1 MDVLTN
7 LGLGFSVAL
16 APMNLLYGF
25 LGVLLGTVI
34 GVLPGLGPVATISIL
49 LPFTFSL
56 QPQAA
61 LIMLAGIYYGAQY
74 GGSTTAILVNLP
86 GESSSVVTAIDGNQ
100 MARQGKAGL
109 ALATAALAS
118 FMAGTFATFV
128 IALAAPALAEVALQ
142 VRAGRLFLADGVRPG
157 RRGDPRARLGAEGGR
172 HDPRRHAARHGRH
185 RRQHQRAALH
195 LRRPQFGDG
204 MDFAVIAMGIF
215 GIGETIVNLERT
227 ARHAIYMQ
235 TRQEPVAEAAGA
247 ARDAA
252 AGLPRHVARLG
263 ARHPAGRRAG
273 AGLVL
278 GLCAGEEDLRASR
291 SGSAR
296 ARSRA
301 WPGPEAANNGAAQT
315 SFIPLLTL
323 GLPANAVMAL
333 MIGALM
339 MHGLHPGP
347 QLMRDKPELF
357 WGLVASMWTG
367 NLMLVILN
375 LPLVGIWAK
384 LLTLPYRFLYPAI
397 LLICCIGVYS
407 INNSALDVLIATVF
421 GFIGYLLY
429 RLDCE
434 PAPLLLGFILGP
446 LIEENLRRALRH
458 LARRSERVRA
468 APDQL
473 HVPGPDRGADRRARR
488 TGDPLRPRARVQGN
502 LRCAASRLGM
512 PRQSVIAVA
521 QDGSTP

>member
-1 MDVLTN
+1 MDVLAN

-86 GESSSVVTAIDGNQ
+86 GESSSVVTAIDGHQ

-118 FMAGTFATFV
+118 FLAGSFATFV

-142 VRAGRLFLADGVRPG
+142 FGPADYFSLMVFGLVGAVILAHGSVLKAVGMILVGMLLGMIGIDVNTSVPRFTFGV
-157 RRGDPRARLGAEGGR
+157 
-172 HDPRRHAARHGRH
+172 
-185 RRQHQRAALH
+185 
-195 LRRPQFGDG
+195 PQFGDG
-204 MDFAVIAMGIF
+204 IDFAVIAMGIF
-215 GIGETIVNLERT
+215 GIGETILNLERT
-227 ARHAIYMQ
+227 
-235 TRQEPVAEAAGA
+235 GA
-247 ARDAA
+247 ARTYVQAVKS
-252 AGLPRHVARLG
+252 LWPKLQ
-263 ARHPAGRRAG
+263 
-273 AGLVL
+273 
-278 GLCAGEEDLRASR
+278 ELRAMLPPACR
-291 SGSAR
+291 GTLLGSALGILPGGGPVL
-296 ARSRA
+296 ASFSA
-301 WPGPEAANNGAAQT
+301 YALEKKVSAKPEQFGQGAIEGVAGPEAANNGAAQT

-357 WGLVASMWTG
+357 WGLVASMWIG

-397 LLICCIGVYS
+397 LLICAIGVYS
-407 INNSALDVLIATVF
+407 INNSALDVLVATVF
-421 GFIGYLLY
+421 GFVGYLLY
-429 RLDCE
+429 RLHCE

-446 LIEENLRRALRH
+446 LIEENLRRALVISQGDPSVFVQRPISCTF
-458 LARRSERVRA
+458 LALTAVLIVVLAAPAIRSGRERVFRE
-468 APDQL
+468 
-473 HVPGPDRGADRRARR
+473 
-488 TGDPLRPRARVQGN
+488 T
-502 LRCAASRLGM
+502 
-512 PRQSVIAVA
+512 
-521 QDGSTP
+521 

>member
-1 MDVLTN
+1 MDVLAN

-86 GESSSVVTAIDGNQ
+86 GESSSVVTAIDGHQ

-118 FMAGTFATFV
+118 FLAGSFATVV

-142 VRAGRLFLADGVRPG
+142 FGPADYFSLMVFGLVGAVILAHGSVLKAVGMILVGMLLGMIGIDVNTSVPRFTFGV
-157 RRGDPRARLGAEGGR
+157 
-172 HDPRRHAARHGRH
+172 
-185 RRQHQRAALH
+185 
-195 LRRPQFGDG
+195 PQFGDG
-204 MDFAVIAMGIF
+204 IDFAVIAMGIF
-215 GIGETIVNLERT
+215 GIGETILNLERT
-227 ARHAIYMQ
+227 
-235 TRQEPVAEAAGA
+235 GA
-247 ARDAA
+247 ARTYVQAVKS
-252 AGLPRHVARLG
+252 LWPKLQ
-263 ARHPAGRRAG
+263 
-273 AGLVL
+273 
-278 GLCAGEEDLRASR
+278 ELRAMLPPACR
-291 SGSAR
+291 GTLLGSALGILPGGGPVL
-296 ARSRA
+296 ASFSA
-301 WPGPEAANNGAAQT
+301 YALEKKVSAKPEQFGQGAIEGVAGPEAANNGAAQT

-397 LLICCIGVYS
+397 LLICAIGVYS
-407 INNSALDVLIATVF
+407 INNSALDVLVAAVF
-421 GFIGYLLY
+421 GFVGYLLY
-429 RLDCE
+429 RLNCE

-446 LIEENLRRALRH
+446 LIEENLRRALVISQGDPSVFVQRPISCTFLVLTAVLIVV
-458 LARRSERVRA
+458 LAAPAIRSGRERVFRE
-468 APDQL
+468 
-473 HVPGPDRGADRRARR
+473 
-488 TGDPLRPRARVQGN
+488 T
-502 LRCAASRLGM
+502 
-512 PRQSVIAVA
+512 
-521 QDGSTP
+521 

>member
-1 MDVLTN
+1 MDVLAN

-86 GESSSVVTAIDGNQ
+86 GESSSVVTAIDGHQ

-118 FMAGTFATFV
+118 FLAGSFATVV

-142 VRAGRLFLADGVRPG
+142 FGPADYFSLMVFGLVGAVILAHGSVLKAVGMILVGMLLGMIGIDVNTSVPRFTFGV
-157 RRGDPRARLGAEGGR
+157 
-172 HDPRRHAARHGRH
+172 
-185 RRQHQRAALH
+185 
-195 LRRPQFGDG
+195 PQFGDG
-204 MDFAVIAMGIF
+204 IDFAVIAMGIF
-215 GIGETIVNLERT
+215 GIGETILNLERT
-227 ARHAIYMQ
+227 
-235 TRQEPVAEAAGA
+235 GA
-247 ARDAA
+247 ARTYVQAVKS
-252 AGLPRHVARLG
+252 LWPKLQ
-263 ARHPAGRRAG
+263 
-273 AGLVL
+273 
-278 GLCAGEEDLRASR
+278 ELRAMLPPACR
-291 SGSAR
+291 GTLLGSALGILPGGGPVL
-296 ARSRA
+296 ASFSA
-301 WPGPEAANNGAAQT
+301 YALEKKISAKPEQFGQGAIEGVAGPEAANNGAAQT

-397 LLICCIGVYS
+397 LLICAIGVYS
-407 INNSALDVLIATVF
+407 INNSALDVLVATVF
-421 GFIGYLLY
+421 GFVGYLLY
-429 RLDCE
+429 RLNCE

-446 LIEENLRRALRH
+446 LIEENLRRALVISQGDPSVFVQRPISCTF
-458 LARRSERVRA
+458 LALTAVLIVVLAAPAIRSGRERVFRE
-468 APDQL
+468 
-473 HVPGPDRGADRRARR
+473 
-488 TGDPLRPRARVQGN
+488 T
-502 LRCAASRLGM
+502 
-512 PRQSVIAVA
+512 
-521 QDGSTP
+521 

>member
-1 MDVLTN
+1 MDVLAN

-86 GESSSVVTAIDGNQ
+86 GESSSVVTAIDGHQ

-118 FMAGTFATFV
+118 FLAGSFATFV

-142 VRAGRLFLADGVRPG
+142 FGPADYFSLMVFGLVGAVILAHGSVLKAVGMILVGMLLGMIGIDVNTSVPRFTFGV
-157 RRGDPRARLGAEGGR
+157 
-172 HDPRRHAARHGRH
+172 
-185 RRQHQRAALH
+185 
-195 LRRPQFGDG
+195 PQFGDG
-204 MDFAVIAMGIF
+204 IDFAVIAMGIF
-215 GIGETIVNLERT
+215 GIGETILNLERT
-227 ARHAIYMQ
+227 
-235 TRQEPVAEAAGA
+235 GA
-247 ARDAA
+247 ARTYVQAVKS
-252 AGLPRHVARLG
+252 LWPKLR
-263 ARHPAGRRAG
+263 
-273 AGLVL
+273 
-278 GLCAGEEDLRASR
+278 ELRAILPPACR
-291 SGSAR
+291 GTLLGSALGILPGGGPVL
-296 ARSRA
+296 ASFSA
-301 WPGPEAANNGAAQT
+301 YALEKKVSAKPEQFGQGAIEGVAGPEAANNGAAQT

-397 LLICCIGVYS
+397 LLICAIGVYS
-407 INNSALDVLIATVF
+407 INNSALDVLVATVF
-421 GFIGYLLY
+421 GFVGYLLY
-429 RLDCE
+429 RLNCE

-446 LIEENLRRALRH
+446 LIEENLRRALVISQGDPSVFVQRPISCTF
-458 LARRSERVRA
+458 LALTAVLIVVLAAPAIRSGRERVFRE
-468 APDQL
+468 
-473 HVPGPDRGADRRARR
+473 
-488 TGDPLRPRARVQGN
+488 T
-502 LRCAASRLGM
+502 
-512 PRQSVIAVA
+512 
-521 QDGSTP
+521 